1 MTGDREYTPHQKRI
15 ISDYYKTAG
24 ERSVSNLQE
33 IVTELYLATTERKR
47 DRLWA
52 RARKA
57 LDALGMK
64 PSMIEHICSKRRP
77 EILAEHVKDLL

>member
-1 MTGDREYTPHQKRI
+1 MPDEREYTPHQKRI
-15 ISDYYKTAG
+15 ISNYYRTAG
-24 ERSVSNLQE
+24 ERSLSNLQE
-33 IVTELYLATTERKR
+33 IVTELHLATTDRRR

-57 LDALGMK
+57 LEALGMK

-77 EILAEHVKDLL
+77 EILAEHVKDLF